1 MSNIVLDRDFK
12 DAFARIIELRKKVIN
27 EEEFTPEDANDY
39 KCIAELL
46 GFGMMDSISTE
57 VLRAHG
63 QTIEGHWGYCTVD
76 AKSKAK
82 LSSQFG
88 AAFPMLLRN
97 TQRGLIREILDSTPS
112 FSAVKKYNSKEA
124 LKAAG
129 IQSKLTG
136 HDTIDIDGKHIVYSY
151 EEEATPSVEAHPY

>member
-1 MSNIVLDRDFK
+1 MSNIVLDRDFN
-12 DAFARIIELRKKVIN
+12 DAFARIIELRKKALN
-27 EEEFTPEDANDY
+27 EEDFTPEDANDY
-39 KCIAELL
+39 KNIAELL
-46 GFGMMDSISTE
+46 GFKMLDEMSTE
-57 VLRAHG
+57 VLRLHG

-76 AKSKAK
+76 AKTKAK

-88 AAFPMLLRN
+88 EAFPRLLRN
-97 TQRGLIREILDSTPS
+97 TQRGLVREILNSTPS
-112 FSAVKKYNSKEA
+112 FAAVKKYNSKEE